1 MMLGTRMAAT
11 DLSLVSNHSRDVER
25 IINIVCARMI
35 TTQELRAGVAF
46 ACAAQNAALR
56 SAMQFSADEDFAKE
70 LDVQDPLR
78 SFRERFHLPSGK
90 NGKPLIYFAGNS
102 LGLMPKSAKE
112 IVEQELHDW
121 ATLGVAAHLE
131 GKTPWYSY
139 HETLRDPAARLVG
152 AKTNEVIC
160 MNSLTVNLHLM
171 MATFYR
177 PTKSRF
183 KILMEDPAF
192 PSDTY
197 AIKTQIVH
205 HGLNP
210 KDALML
216 ASPRKGE
223 LTAQTE
229 DVLDLINK
237 HAKELAVVLIGGVNF
252 FTGQLFDIPTIT
264 AAAQKHGITV
274 GVDLAHAIGNVP
286 LSLHD
291 WNVDFAVWCSYKYL
305 NAGPGAVAGA
315 FVHERHATNTDL
327 PRLAGWFGND
337 PNTRFR
343 MQLEPEF
350 IPVPSA
356 DGWQVSNPPILA
368 MAPLRASLA
377 IFDEAGGMKSLREK
391 SIRLTNYLQFLLE
404 SGLDGQVKK
413 ALTIITPRKENE
425 RGCQLSILVHE
436 HGKEVFG
443 KLEAAGVTC
452 DFREPNVIRV
462 APTPL
467 YNTFHEVWRFTHILA
482 DRQ

>member
-1 MMLGTRMAAT
+1 
-11 DLSLVSNHSRDVER
+11 
-25 IINIVCARMI
+25 
-35 TTQELRAGVAF
+35 
-46 ACAAQNAALR
+46 
-56 SAMQFSADEDFAKE
+56 MQFSNNEDLAKQ
-70 LDVQDPLR
+70 LDAEDSLHV
-78 SFRERFHLPSGK
+78 FRKKFHLPANRG
-90 NGKPLIYFAGNS
+90 GAPLIYFAGNS
-102 LGLMPKSAKE
+102 LGLMPKSARK
-112 IVEQELHDW
+112 IVEQELDDW
-121 ATLGVAAHLE
+121 AHLGVDAHLK
-131 GKTPWYSY
+131 GKTPWYWY
-139 HETLRDPAARLVG
+139 HESLGQPAGRLVG
-152 AKTNEVIC
+152 AQPIEVIC

-205 HGLNP
+205 HGLSA
-210 KDALML
+210 KEALIL
-216 ASPRKGE
+216 ARPRRGE
-223 LTAQTE
+223 FTVRTE
-229 DVLDLINK
+229 EILDLIEK
-237 HAKELAVVLIGGVNF
+237 HAEELAVILIGGVNF

-315 FVHERHATNTDL
+315 FVHQRHATNTNL

-337 PNTRFR
+337 PDTRFR
-343 MQLEPEF
+343 MHLEPEF

-356 DGWQVSNPPILA
+356 DGWQISNPPILS

-377 IFDEAGGMKSLREK
+377 IFEEAGMDALRQK
-391 SIRLTNYLQFLLE
+391 SIKLTNYLQFLLE
-404 SGLDGQVKK
+404 DGGSSKLFNV
-413 ALTIITPRKENE
+413 ITPREADE
-425 RGCQLSILVHE
+425 RGCQLSIQAQE
-436 HGKEVFG
+436 HPKELFA
-443 KLEAAGVTC
+443 KLEAAGVKC
-452 DFREPNVIRV
+452 DFREPNVIRA

-467 YNTFHEVWRFTHILA
+467 YNTFHEVWRFANILRRS
-482 DRQ
+482 D

>member
-1 MMLGTRMAAT
+1 
-11 DLSLVSNHSRDVER
+11 
-25 IINIVCARMI
+25 
-35 TTQELRAGVAF
+35 
-46 ACAAQNAALR
+46 
-56 SAMQFSADEDFAKE
+56 
-70 LDVQDPLR
+70 
-78 SFRERFHLPSGK
+78 
-90 NGKPLIYFAGNS
+90 
-102 LGLMPKSAKE
+102 
-112 IVEQELHDW
+112 
-121 ATLGVAAHLE
+121 
-131 GKTPWYSY
+131 
-139 HETLRDPAARLVG
+139 
-152 AKTNEVIC
+152 

-205 HGLNP
+205 HELNP
-210 KDALML
+210 KEVLIL

-223 LTAQTE
+223 LTVRTE
-229 DVLDLINK
+229 DVLNLMEK
-237 HAKELAVVLIGGVNF
+237 HAAELAVVLIGGVNF

-264 AAAQKHGITV
+264 AAAQKHGIIM

-286 LSLHD
+286 LLLHD

-315 FVHERHATNTDL
+315 FVHRRHATNTDL

-343 MQLEPEF
+343 MHLEPEF
-350 IPVPSA
+350 IPVRSA
-356 DGWQVSNPPILA
+356 DGWQISNPAILA

-377 IFDEAGGMKSLREK
+377 IFDEAGGIEQLREK
-391 SIRLTNYLQFLLE
+391 SIRLTSYLQSLLE
-404 SGLDGQVKK
+404 SDPNGQSEKRFTV
-413 ALTIITPRKENE
+413 ITPQKENE
-425 RGCQLSILVHE
+425 RSCQLSILVHE

-467 YNTFHEVWRFTHILA
+467 YNTFHEVWRFAKILA
-482 DRQ
+482 HQ